1 MSFFIYR
8 TDQITFTS
16 VRSHSARKSSE
27 SVIRC
32 TKKKKRRGRGEFKYV
47 PDVALIPGRAR
58 SSNAGAHVFP
68 IYAYALIN
76 RRRVLLNASRNNAGL
91 EPQ

>member
-16 VRSHSARKSSE
+16 VRSHSARKSPE

-32 TKKKKRRGRGEFKYV
+32 TKKKRRGRDEFKYV
-47 PDVALIPGRAR
+47 LDVALIPGRAR